1 MIDSQVLSFFVL
13 AVASIA
19 SALGV
24 ILFRNAVH
32 SALSLILTLLFLALF
47 YLQLGAMFIA
57 VVQILIYAGAIM
69 VLFLFVVT
77 MLASEARDTRLTDRI
92 PWQRGVAATL
102 GLILVGAL
110 SYLLFTGTP
119 TIDAARTTGPNGL
132 AHVVLLQGDTQ
143 AFGLALFHGFS
154 FPFEVT
160 SLLIVVAILGAM
172 VLGRKGVIGG
182 MHMSSNLTWYLVVSA
197 IIFTIGVTGVLIR
210 RNPLIIFMSIELM
223 LNAVN
228 LSFIAFSH
236 YLNSVDGQMFVFLV
250 LTVAAAEVVVGLAI
264 IVSIFRTRRDIDV
277 DDMNIL
283 RG

>member
-1 MIDSQVLSFFVL
+1 MIDPQVLSFFVL

-24 ILFRNAVH
+24 ILFRNAVY

-47 YLQLGAMFIA
+47 YLQLGAMFIS

-77 MLASEARDTRLTDRI
+77 MLASEARDTGLPDRI

-110 SYLLFTGTP
+110 SYLLITGTP

-132 AHVVLLQGDTQ
+132 SHVVLLQGDTQ

-172 VLGRKGVIGG
+172 VLGRK
-182 MHMSSNLTWYLVVSA
+182 
-197 IIFTIGVTGVLIR
+197 
-210 RNPLIIFMSIELM
+210 E
-223 LNAVN
+223 
-228 LSFIAFSH
+228 
-236 YLNSVDGQMFVFLV
+236 
-250 LTVAAAEVVVGLAI
+250 
-264 IVSIFRTRRDIDV
+264 
-277 DDMNIL
+277 
-283 RG
+283 